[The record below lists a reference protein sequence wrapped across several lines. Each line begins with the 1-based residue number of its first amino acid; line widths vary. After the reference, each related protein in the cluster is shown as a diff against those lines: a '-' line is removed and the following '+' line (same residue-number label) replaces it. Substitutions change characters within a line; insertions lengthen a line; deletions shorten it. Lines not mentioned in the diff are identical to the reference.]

1 MTKTY
6 GKIIGWGAYAPD
18 NIVTNHDMAE
28 RYDTSHDW
36 IVQRTGIVERR
47 FAVPGET
54 TRHMA
59 VSAGQQALDK
69 AGLTGSDLD
78 LIIVATTSPD
88 FMAPALSS
96 QVQASLGA
104 DDVPAFQIM
113 TGCSGFVYSLST
125 AYQFVETGAY
135 GTVLVIAAEYMSR
148 YLDSADRASAIL
160 FGDGAGAVV
169 IQATDK
175 PCGLKGFELGSDG
188 ANGHNLV
195 MSMGVSHEIE
205 QVWPH
210 NGDMFQSYMNGREV
224 FKFASRVVGRSCY
237 KTLDQAG
244 MTFDE
249 IDWILPHQANLRII
263 QAAARVMNIPIEKFL
278 VNIDRYANTSAASV
292 PLLMVE
298 YLENG
303 TIKPTDT
310 VLMVAFGSGLTWGS
324 AIVQLQPKEE

>member
-6 GKIIGWGAYAPD
+6 GKITGWGAYAPD

-36 IVQRTGIVERR
+36 IVQRTGIAERR

-54 TRHMA
+54 TRQMA
-59 VSAGQQALDK
+59 VTAGQQALDS
-69 AGLTGSDLD
+69 AGLTGADLD
-78 LIIVATTSPD
+78 LIIVTTTSPD
-88 FMAPALSS
+88 YMAPALSS
-96 QVQASLGA
+96 QVQSSLGA
-104 DDVPAFQIM
+104 DDVPAFQLM
-113 TGCSGFVYSLST
+113 TGCSGFVYALTT
-125 AYQFVETGAY
+125 AYQFIESGAY
-135 GTVLVIAAEYMSR
+135 GTILVVAAEYMSR
-148 YLDSADRASAIL
+148 YLAAADRSSAIL

-188 ANGHNLV
+188 AQGHNLV
-195 MSMGVSHEIE
+195 ISMGESHEIE

-210 NGDMFQSYMNGREV
+210 NGNKFQAYMNGREV
-224 FKFASRVVGRSCY
+224 FKFASRVVGRSCF
-237 KTLDQAG
+237 KTLAQAG
-244 MTFDE
+244 MTFDD

-263 QAAARVMNIPIEKFL
+263 QSAAKAMNIPVEKFL

-324 AIVQLQPKEE
+324 AIVQLQPEEA